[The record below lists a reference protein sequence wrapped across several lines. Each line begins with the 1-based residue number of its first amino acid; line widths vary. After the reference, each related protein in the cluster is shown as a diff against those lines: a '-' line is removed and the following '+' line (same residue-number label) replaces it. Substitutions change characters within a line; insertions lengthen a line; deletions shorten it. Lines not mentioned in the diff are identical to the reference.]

1 METVGKALLRVD
13 ALDKVTGRAKYPA
26 DFNFSDALVMKTLF
40 AGKPHAR
47 ILSIDTSAA
56 EAVPGVVLIM
66 TAKDV
71 PNNEH
76 GLNIADQPV
85 LCGPR
90 SSKLGADVVH
100 FVGDQVAQV
109 IAENKQAAKAALKLI
124 KIEWQDLPLVD
135 SLEKALAKD
144 APILHVDV
152 KSNIYYHNIVRHG
165 DAQKAFE
172 SCDII
177 IERDY
182 ETPVQEHA
190 YLQPE
195 AGVAFFDAEGRI
207 TVVVGGQWTH
217 EDQEQIAHS
226 LGLPKEAVRVI
237 YPAIGGA
244 FGGREDMSVQITL
257 ALAIMKLKEK
267 GIQRPVKTV
276 WSREESILGHGKRHH
291 YQMHAK
297 WGATKEGRIRAIET
311 QIYAD
316 AGAYN
321 YTSTKVLGNA
331 TLLASG
337 PYDVE
342 NVAVD
347 AYCVYTNNI
356 PGAAFRG
363 FGGPQALFMAESQAQ
378 LLAEALGMDPVE
390 FRMRNLIREGSIQ
403 SMGDVIPTGIRMLDV
418 AERCALE
425 AGWTKTEHGWQRPV
439 LEQSENPNVK
449 RGWGYACGYKNIG
462 FSYGYPENCAASIE
476 LHGDKEIEKAVLFH
490 SGAEVGQGA
499 HTVFRQFAAEA
510 LGISLEKV
518 ELHLSDTASSRSSG
532 SVSASRMTFMSGN
545 YILGAAKEVL
555 KKWERGDRPAREDY
569 TYYAEKTTNLDPV
582 DGHCTPNVAYGYV
595 AEAVLAEVNTQT
607 GQVTLKKVICAD
619 DVGKAINPQLV
630 QGQIEG
636 AVAQASG
643 YLLLENWKQKEGK
656 VLTKELSTYLIP
668 TILDIPEE
676 TKSVILEYPEPRGPY
691 GARGMGEMPYL
702 PFAPAVIDAVYQ
714 ATGKRFYNFPLT
726 DEVVLRG
733 LGKIS
738 D

>member
-1 METVGKALLRVD
+1 MKTVGKALPRVD
-13 ALDKVTGRAKYPA
+13 ALGKVTGKAKYPG

-40 AGKPHAR
+40 GGKPHAR

-56 EAVPGVVLIM
+56 EAVIGVVLVL

-71 PNNEH
+71 PINEH

-85 LCGPR
+85 LCGPG
-90 SSKLGADVVH
+90 SSKPGADVVN
-100 FVGDQVAQV
+100 FVGDQVALV
-109 IAENKQAAKAALKLI
+109 IAETKAAAMAALGLI
-124 KIEWQDLPLVD
+124 KIEWEDLPLID
-135 SLEKALAKD
+135 NLEKALAKD
-144 APILHVDV
+144 APSLRVGCETNVYH
-152 KSNIYYHNIVRHG
+152 HNIVRHG
-165 DAQKAFE
+165 DAQKAFKD
-172 SCDII
+172 CDII
-177 IERDY
+177 VERDY
-182 ETPVQEHA
+182 DTPVQEHA

-195 AGVAFFDAEGRI
+195 AGVAFIDSESRI
-207 TVVVGGQWTH
+207 TVVVAGQWTH

-226 LGLPKEAVRVI
+226 LGLPNEQIRII

-257 ALAIMKLKEK
+257 ALAVMRLKQM
-267 GIQRPVKTV
+267 GIHRPVNTV

-291 YQMHAK
+291 YKMHAK
-297 WGATKEGRIRAIET
+297 WGATKDGRIWAIET

-337 PYDVE
+337 PYDVD
-342 NVAVD
+342 NVSVD

-390 FRMRNLIREGSIQ
+390 FRMRNLMREGTIQ
-403 SMGDVIPTGIRMLDV
+403 SMGDVIPTGVSMLEV

-425 AGWTKTEHGWQRPV
+425 AGWTKTDSGWQRPD
-439 LEQSENPNVK
+439 LEQPEDPNIK

-476 LHGDKEIEKAVLFH
+476 LHGGQEIEKAVLFH

-499 HTVFRQFAAEA
+499 HTVFRQFAAES
-510 LGISLEKV
+510 LGIPFEKV

-545 YILGAAKEVL
+545 SILGAAREVL

-595 AEAVLAEVNTQT
+595 AEAVLAEVNSQT
-607 GQVTLKKVICAD
+607 GQVTLKKVICVD

-636 AVAQASG
+636 AVVQASG
-643 YLLLENWKQKEGK
+643 YLLTENWKQKDGK

-691 GARGMGEMPYL
+691 GARGMGEMPFL

-714 ATGKRFYNFPLT
+714 ATGKRFYSFPLT
-726 DEVVLRG
+726 DEVMLRG
-733 LGKIS
+733 LSKIG

>member
-1 METVGKALLRVD
+1 MKTVGKALPRVD
-13 ALDKVTGRAKYPA
+13 ALNKVTGKAKYPG

-40 AGKPHAR
+40 AGRPHAR
-47 ILSIDTSAA
+47 MLAIDTSAA
-56 EAVPGVVLIM
+56 EAVPGVVLVL

-85 LCGPR
+85 LCGPG
-90 SSKLGADVVH
+90 SSKPGTDVVR
-100 FVGDQVAQV
+100 FVGDQVALV
-109 IAENKQAAKAALKLI
+109 IAESKSAAEMALGLI
-124 KIEWQDLPLVD
+124 KINWQDLPLVD
-135 SLEKALAKD
+135 NLDKALAED
-144 APILHVDV
+144 ALILHPGQNT
-152 KSNIYYHNIVRHG
+152 NIYHHNIVRHG
-165 DAQKAFE
+165 NPQAAFE
-172 SCDII
+172 GCDVI

-195 AGVAFFDAEGRI
+195 AGVAYLDNEGRI
-207 TVVVGGQWTH
+207 TLIVGGQWTH

-226 LGLPKEAVRVI
+226 LNLPAEKVRVI

-244 FGGREDMSVQITL
+244 FGGREDMSVQISL
-257 ALAIMKLKEK
+257 ALAIMRLQEK
-267 GIQRPVKTV
+267 GINRPVKTV
-276 WSREESILGHGKRHH
+276 WSREESILGHGKRH
-291 YQMHAK
+291 YYRMHAK
-297 WGATKEGRIRAIET
+297 WGATKDGKIRAIET

-321 YTSTKVLGNA
+321 FTSTKVLGNA

-378 LLAEALGMDPVE
+378 LLAEKLGMDAVE
-390 FRMRNLIREGSIQ
+390 FRMRNLLHEGSIQ
-403 SMGDVIPTGIRMLDV
+403 SMGDVIPTGIRMIDV
-418 AERCALE
+418 AEQCALE
-425 AGWTKTEHGWQRPV
+425 AGWTKIESGWRRPV
-439 LEQSENPNVK
+439 LEQPENPDIK

-462 FSYGYPENCAASIE
+462 FSYGYQENCAASIE
-476 LHGDKEIEKAVLFH
+476 LHGDQQIEKAVLFH

-510 LGISLEKV
+510 LGIPFEKV
-518 ELHLSDTASSRSSG
+518 EMRFSDTATSQSSG
-532 SVSASRMTFMSGN
+532 SVSASRMTFMAGN
-545 YILGAAKEVL
+545 SILGAASEVL
-555 KKWERGDRPAREDY
+555 QKWEQGERPARVDY
-569 TYYAEKTTNLDPV
+569 TYYAEKTSNLDPI

-607 GQVTLKKVICAD
+607 GQVTLKKVICAN

-636 AVAQASG
+636 AVAQATG
-643 YLLLENWKQKEGK
+643 YLLTENWKQVDGK
-656 VLTKELSTYLIP
+656 VLTKELSTYLVP

-676 TKSVILEYPEPRGPY
+676 TKSIILEYPEPRGPY

-714 ATGKRFYNFPLT
+714 ATGKRFYYFPLT
-726 DEVVLRG
+726 DEAVLRG
-733 LGKIS
+733 LGKIC